1 MPALPSLGR
10 APAADVRL
18 LADETVDPI
27 SWAQPSVGQG
37 WLVSRHVSIP
47 LSEGCR
53 RGTPAS
59 GKLSPLQ
66 REAPL
71 EALSAESFSAAGA
84 GKCRQFAAFV
94 GAARYRV
101 AMTKTDFPTRERME
115 DRRSEILA
123 DLGISVEELVRRAE
137 EGELV
142 GDEWLAWA
150 EIEEL
155 GYLLGE

>member
-1 MPALPSLGR
+1 
-10 APAADVRL
+10 
-18 LADETVDPI
+18 
-27 SWAQPSVGQG
+27 
-37 WLVSRHVSIP
+37 
-47 LSEGCR
+47 
-53 RGTPAS
+53 
-59 GKLSPLQ
+59 
-66 REAPL
+66 
-71 EALSAESFSAAGA
+71 
-84 GKCRQFAAFV
+84 
-94 GAARYRV
+94 
-101 AMTKTDFPTRERME
+101 MTKTDFPTRERME